1 MRMRGRY
8 LLHGLW
14 TLRLRLLLSSRIDN
28 HASEADMGV
37 HQARLKIIQSDDAS
51 RSLHGQPHTIRYHA
65 WHSTI
70 ALSLPNKYNRHDSC
84 S

>member
-14 TLRLRLLLSSRIDN
+14 TLRLRLLLSARIDN

-37 HQARLKIIQSDDAS
+37 HQARLKIVQSDDAFS
-51 RSLHGQPHTIRYHA
+51 SLHGQPHTISYHA
-65 WHSTI
+65 WHSMI
-70 ALSLPNKYNRHDSC
+70 ALSLPKYNRRDSIH
-84 S
+84 